1 MDSSDLRGSPQQGLI
16 TATFGF
22 FIGFAGVVLYGP
34 VAPQFGEAMG
44 LSGFLLGLLV
54 AAPQLSGSLLRIPFG
69 AWTDDVGAKL
79 PFITLLLL
87 SIVGMTGLAV
97 ILLWLYPDGLAFRHF
112 PLVFLFG
119 SLSGCGIAVFSIG
132 SAQTSYWYPT
142 DKQGTAL
149 AIYAGLGNS
158 SPGVA
163 TLIVPVVITAVGIT
177 QTYLLWLALLVV
189 GTGIFAYYTV
199 EPYYF
204 QLRKAGVDVEGA
216 KEQAEAEGQELFPSG
231 NAMESIRNAA
241 KIRRVWALVAMFF
254 VSFGGFLAL
263 SVWLPSY
270 WIELHGLD
278 IRSAGVV
285 TAITFVLVAALIR
298 VPGGWVSDTVGGEPT
313 AIVSFGAI
321 GCSSILLVVTRDLW
335 TAIAATFL
343 LAVGMGVANAAV
355 FQLVPKYVP
364 EAVGGASGLVGGLGA
379 FGGFVVPPLLGLFV
393 DFQGVDGY
401 ATGFV
406 IYLVLGVG
414 GMILASRLYRTA
426 RQQPGTPAVS

>member
-1 MDSSDLRGSPQQGLI
+1 MNGDDVRGSPQQGLI

-69 AWTDDVGAKL
+69 AWTDDVGAKK
-79 PFITLLLL
+79 PFTILLVL
-87 SIVGMTGLAV
+87 SAIGMSGLAL
-97 ILLWLYPDGLAFRHF
+97 ILLWLYPDGLALEHY
-112 PLVFLFG
+112 PLVFFFG

-142 DKQGTAL
+142 DRQGTAL
-149 AIYAGLGNS
+149 ALYAGLGNS

-163 TLIVPVVITAVGIT
+163 TLIVPVLITGLGLT
-177 QTYLLWLALLVV
+177 DTYLLWLGLLVV
-189 GTGIFAYYTV
+189 GTIIYAYYTV
-199 EPYYF
+199 DPYYF
-204 QLRKAGVDVEGA
+204 QLRKQGLDTDAA
-216 KEQAEAEGQELFPSG
+216 KQQAEDLGQELFPSG
-231 NAMESIRNAA
+231 DAMESIKNAA
-241 KIRRVWALVAMFF
+241 RLQRVWALVAMFF

-263 SVWLPSY
+263 AVWLPSY
-270 WIELHGLD
+270 WIELHGVG
-278 IRSAGVV
+278 IRDAGVL
-285 TAITFVLVAALIR
+285 TAVAFVLLAALIR
-298 VPGGWVSDTVGGEPT
+298 VPGGWVSDQVGGEPT
-313 AIVSFGAI
+313 AIVSFGAV
-321 GCSSILLVVTRDLW
+321 GCGSILLVITLDLW
-335 TAIAATFL
+335 TAVAATAL

-364 EAVGGASGLVGGLGA
+364 EAVGGAAGLVGGLGA

-393 DFQGVDGY
+393 DLYGIEGY

-406 IYLVLGVG
+406 TYLVLGVG
-414 GMILASRLYRTA
+414 GMILAGRLYRTA
-426 RQQPGTPAVS
+426 RQPPGTPTVS

>member
-1 MDSSDLRGSPQQGLI
+1 
-16 TATFGF
+16 
-22 FIGFAGVVLYGP
+22 
-34 VAPQFGEAMG
+34 
-44 LSGFLLGLLV
+44 
-54 AAPQLSGSLLRIPFG
+54 
-69 AWTDDVGAKL
+69 
-79 PFITLLLL
+79 
-87 SIVGMTGLAV
+87 
-97 ILLWLYPDGLAFRHF
+97 
-112 PLVFLFG
+112 
-119 SLSGCGIAVFSIG
+119 
-132 SAQTSYWYPT
+132 
-142 DKQGTAL
+142 
-149 AIYAGLGNS
+149 
-158 SPGVA
+158 
-163 TLIVPVVITAVGIT
+163 
-177 QTYLLWLALLVV
+177 
-189 GTGIFAYYTV
+189 
-199 EPYYF
+199 
-204 QLRKAGVDVEGA
+204 
-216 KEQAEAEGQELFPSG
+216 
-231 NAMESIRNAA
+231 
-241 KIRRVWALVAMFF
+241 
-254 VSFGGFLAL
+254 
-263 SVWLPSY
+263 
-270 WIELHGLD
+270 
-278 IRSAGVV
+278 V

-335 TAIAATFL
+335 TAIASTFL

>member
-1 MDSSDLRGSPQQGLI
+1 MDDVDLRGSPQQGLV

-34 VAPQFGEAMG
+34 IAPQFGDAMG
-44 LSGFLLGLLV
+44 LSGVLLGLLV

-79 PFITLLLL
+79 PFLILLVL
-87 SIVGMTGLAV
+87 SIIGMSGLAV
-97 ILLWLYPDGLAFRHF
+97 ILLWLYPDGLTYQQF

-119 SLSGCGIAVFSIG
+119 CLSGCGIAVFSIG

-142 DKQGTAL
+142 DRQGTAL

-163 TLIVPVVITAVGIT
+163 TLIVPVVITALGIT
-177 QTYLLWLALLVV
+177 QTYLLWLGLLVV
-189 GTGIFAYYTV
+189 GTLVFAYYAV
-199 EPYYF
+199 DPYYF
-204 QLRKAGVDVEGA
+204 QLRKQGVDAETA
-216 KEQAEAEGQELFPSG
+216 KQRAETEGQELFPSG

-241 KIRRVWALVAMFF
+241 RIRRVWALVAMFF

-270 WIELHGLD
+270 WIELHGLN

-285 TAITFVLVAALIR
+285 TAITFVLAAALIR
-298 VPGGWVSDTVGGEPT
+298 VPGGWISDTVGGEPT

-321 GCSSILLVVTRDLW
+321 GCGSILLVWTRDLG
-335 TAIAATFL
+335 TAMAATFL

-379 FGGFVVPPLLGLFV
+379 FGGFAVPPLLGLFV
-393 DFQGVDGY
+393 DIYGIDGY

-406 IYLVLGVG
+406 TYLVLGVG
-414 GMILASRLYRTA
+414 GMILASRLYRTVD
-426 RQQPGTPAVS
+426 QQPGTPAVS